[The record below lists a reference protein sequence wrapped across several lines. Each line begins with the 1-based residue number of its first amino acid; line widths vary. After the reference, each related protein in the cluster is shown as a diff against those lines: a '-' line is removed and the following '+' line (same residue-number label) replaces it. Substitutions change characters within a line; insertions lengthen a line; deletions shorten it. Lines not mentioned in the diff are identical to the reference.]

1 MTQPRLQHHP
11 DGIVAIDTEYERPDL
26 DASHLIIDDGRAAFV
41 DTGTTHSVPLLLAA
55 LDVVGIPRDAVDYVL
70 LTHIHLDHAGG
81 AGELMKWLP
90 NARCVVHPRGAPHII
105 DPEIL
110 IASSEAVYGEERF
123 KRLYGHIS
131 GIPAHRV
138 ISSHDGMTLSVGK
151 RTLTLFD
158 TPGHALHHY
167 CLYDHSAQCVFT
179 GDTFGVSYRE
189 LDTDKGP
196 FILPATTPTHF
207 DPSALHAS
215 VDRILS
221 FQPQACYLTHYS
233 RVTQV
238 NELAAVLHREIDVF
252 VTLAHA
258 NHQQPKRVDALYEA
272 LMAHH
277 SQRLTDHGIKNAY
290 QVTKRV
296 LDMDLQL
303 DAQGLDVW
311 LSRSGK
317 R

>member
-1 MTQPRLQHHP
+1 MVQPRLQHHP
-11 DGIVAIDTEYERPDL
+11 DGIVAIDTEYERPNL

-41 DTGTTHSVPLLLAA
+41 DTGTTHSVPMLLAA
-55 LDVVGIPRDAVDYVL
+55 LDVEGIPRDAVDYVL

-81 AGELMKWLP
+81 AGELMRWLP

-123 KRLYGHIS
+123 KRLYGKIS
-131 GIPAHRV
+131 GIPEHRV
-138 ISSHDGMTLSVGK
+138 VTSEDGMTLAVGK

-167 CLYDHSAQCVFT
+167 CIYDHSARSVFT

-189 LDTDKGP
+189 LDTDQGP

-207 DPSALHAS
+207 DPDALHAS
-215 VDRILS
+215 VDRIVG
-221 FQPQACYLTHYS
+221 FKPQACYLTHYS
-233 RVTQV
+233 RVSHV
-238 NELAAVLHREIDVF
+238 EALAAVLHREIDAF
-252 VTLAHA
+252 VALAKA
-258 NHQQPKRVDALYEA
+258 NLHQPNRLDAIHKA
-272 LMAHH
+272 LLTHH
-277 SQRLTDHGIKNAY
+277 SQRLAVHGIENPQQIAES
-290 QVTKRV
+290 V
-296 LDMDLQL
+296 LGMDLEL

-311 LSRSGK
+311 LSRSGAH
-317 R
+317 